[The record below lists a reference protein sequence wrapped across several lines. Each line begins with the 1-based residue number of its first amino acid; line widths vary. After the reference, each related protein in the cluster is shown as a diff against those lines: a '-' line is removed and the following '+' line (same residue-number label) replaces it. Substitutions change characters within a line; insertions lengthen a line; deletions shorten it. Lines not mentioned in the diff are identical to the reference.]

1 MTVTIPAIAPAW
13 FSEYTRSVQNV
24 ESQVYPVMAI
34 KVYPLATLPAAANY
48 WKTKVGFQET
58 GGIAV
63 QATGGV
69 TWCLSDGTNWIDM
82 QTGSAVA

>member
-1 MTVTIPAIAPAW
+1 MIPVPSNSPLWFAQTAKAIDAADAEVP
-13 FSEYTRSVQNV
+13 V
-24 ESQVYPVMAI
+24 VYKI
-34 KVYPLATLPAAANY
+34 KVFPLATLPAAADY
-48 WKTKVGFQET
+48 WRTKVGFQET

-63 QATGGV
+63 QATAGV

>member
-1 MTVTIPAIAPAW
+1 MIPIPNNAPVW
-13 FSEYTRSVQNV
+13 FSQAAKAIDAADAAVPV
-24 ESQVYPVMAI
+24 VYNI
-34 KVYPLATLPAAANY
+34 KVFPLATLPVASDH
-48 WKTKVGFQET
+48 WRTKTGFQET

-63 QATGGV
+63 QATGGI